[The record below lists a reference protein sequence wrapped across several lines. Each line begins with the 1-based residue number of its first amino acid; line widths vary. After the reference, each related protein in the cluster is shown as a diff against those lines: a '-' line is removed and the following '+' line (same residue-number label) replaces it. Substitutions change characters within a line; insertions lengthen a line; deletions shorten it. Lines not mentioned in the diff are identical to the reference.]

1 MLAGSIVAL
10 VTPMQRS
17 GDVDW
22 PALDRLID
30 WHLESGT
37 HGIVPVGTTGESA
50 TLSVDEHIKVV
61 ERTVVRVAKQIP
73 VIAGTGANSTS
84 EAIELTRA
92 SARVGADACLLVT
105 PYYNKP
111 TQEGLYQ
118 HYKAIAAAV
127 DVPQVLY
134 NVPGRTAC
142 DMKPET
148 VGRLSAIDNIIGIKE
163 ACGDVN
169 RVTQI
174 RQFTPPGFIVLSG
187 EDAQT
192 LDMMKLG
199 AVGTISVTANVLP
212 REMAQFVSAFLE
224 GDEARAREIDARLQ
238 PIHQILFVETSPQPV
253 KWALHLMDKI
263 DVGIRLPM
271 LQMSEGNR
279 PELERRL
286 RAVGV
291 LA

>member
-10 VTPMQRS
+10 VTPMHRS
-17 GDVDW
+17 GEVDW
-22 PALDRLID
+22 PALDRLVD

-37 HGIVPVGTTGESA
+37 HGIVAMGTTGESPTFA
-50 TLSVDEHIKVV
+50 VDEHIKVI
-61 ERTVVRVAKQIP
+61 ERTVVRVGKQIP

-84 EAIELTRA
+84 EAIEWTRSA
-92 SARVGADACLLVT
+92 ARVGADACLLVT

-127 DVPQVLY
+127 DIPQVLY

-142 DMKPET
+142 DMKAET
-148 VGRLSAIDNIIGIKE
+148 VGRLAAIDNIIGIKE
-163 ACGDVN
+163 SCGDPY
-169 RVTQI
+169 RVAQI
-174 RQFTPPGFIVLSG
+174 RACTPPGFIVLSG

-192 LDMMKLG
+192 FDMLKLG

-212 REMAQFVSAFLE
+212 REMAQFVSAYLE

-238 PIHQILFVETSPQPV
+238 PIHEILFVETSPQPV
-253 KWALHLMDKI
+253 KWALHLMRKI
-263 DVGIRLPM
+263 DTGIRLPLLPM
-271 LQMSEGNR
+271 TEGLR

-286 RAVGV
+286 HAVG
-291 LA
+291 AIA